1 MHLATGEHLL
11 MSPGEL
17 YLQDNMAHRRVW
29 LPGRKMLVLS
39 AGYLQ
44 AKTEAHN
51 SLPINLVVG
60 DMEVTG
66 LS

>member
-1 MHLATGEHLL
+1 MTQV
-11 MSPGEL
+11 EL

-39 AGYLQ
+39 AGCLQ
-44 AKTEAHN
+44 AKTEDIN
-51 SLPINLVVG
+51 SLSINLIVG
-60 DMEVTG
+60 DMEITG